1 MNKKGLKSKIAK
13 KLDQLDKA
21 IQKARD
27 TLIDSQDENTWDYDH
42 YSSLETKL
50 EKALELLKDKVLSGK
65 KDEYGDP
72 IILEKGILTLLDELN
87 EEEEESYSDDV

>member
-1 MNKKGLKSKIAK
+1 MPKSKKLQKQIEK
-13 KLDQLDKA
+13 KLDHLDKA

-27 TLIDSQDENTWDYDH
+27 TVIDIYDENNWDYDH

-50 EKALELLKDKVLSGK
+50 EKALELLKDKVIPGK

-72 IILEKGILTLLDELN
+72 IVSEKGILTLLDELN
-87 EEEEESYSDDV
+87 EEEEEKSEDI